1 MNKINN
7 LKTKPLVS
15 IGIPVKNGFINK
27 HSNDINLTKALNS
40 VLNQSYKNI
49 EIIISN
55 NCSTDETKY
64 YLEKISKIDKRIKL
78 HNQKKE
84 ISPGENFQYV
94 LDQSSG
100 KYFKWNAA
108 DDLISENYIEK
119 NVEFLEINS
128 DYLFSSSR
136 FYYED
141 RPKILHSF
149 NLDLDLYNRIKG
161 FFDIRDVSHNLFYS
175 LIRREIMSKVTN
187 VAMDYWAIDWI
198 INLELLLNGKF
209 KTINNGHVVF
219 GVGGV
224 SRQTSFFESKAV
236 YIKKKIY
243 SIIPFYEL
251 IKIIIKK
258 ITFSNNLSLIEKF
271 YIYFL
276 LVKINLTFH
285 KRHSFKAIKKLLF

>member
-15 IGIPVKNGFINK
+15 IGMPVKNGFINK

-40 VLNQSYKNI
+40 VLSQSYKNI

-78 HNQKKE
+78 HNQKKQ

-94 LDQSSG
+94 LDQASG

-108 DDLISENYIEK
+108 DDLISEDYIEK

-141 RPKILHSF
+141 RPEILHSF

-161 FFDIRDVSHNLFYS
+161 FFDIRDVSHNIFYS
-175 LIRREIMSKVTN
+175 LIRREIMSTVTN
-187 VAMDYWAIDWI
+187 VAKDYWAIDWI

-209 KTINNGHVVF
+209 KTINNGYVGF

-224 SRQTSFFESKAV
+224 SRQTSFLDSKAV

-243 SIIPFYEL
+243 RIIPFYEL
-251 IKIIIKK
+251 MKIIIKK
-258 ITFSNNLSLIEKF
+258 ITFSKKLSLIEKF

-285 KRHSFKAIKKLLF
+285 KRHSFKVIKKLLS

>member
-15 IGIPVKNGFINK
+15 IGMPVKNGFINK

-40 VLNQSYKNI
+40 VLSQSYKNI

-78 HNQKKE
+78 HNQKKQ

-94 LDQSSG
+94 LDQASG

-108 DDLISENYIEK
+108 DDLISEDYIEK

-141 RPKILHSF
+141 RPEILHSF

-161 FFDIRDVSHNLFYS
+161 FFDIRDVSHNIFYS

-187 VAMDYWAIDWI
+187 VGMDYWAIDWI

-209 KTINNGHVVF
+209 KTINNGYVGF
-219 GVGGV
+219 GVNGV
-224 SRQTSFFESKAV
+224 SRQISFFDSKAV

-243 SIIPFYEL
+243 RIIPFYEL

-258 ITFSNNLSLIEKF
+258 ITFSKKLSLIEKF

-285 KRHSFKAIKKLLF
+285 KRHSFKVIKKLLS

>member
-7 LKTKPLVS
+7 LKIKPLVS
-15 IGIPVKNGFINK
+15 IGMPVKNGFINK

-40 VLNQSYKNI
+40 VLSQSYKNI

-78 HNQKKE
+78 HNQKKQ
-84 ISPGENFQYV
+84 ISSGENFQYV
-94 LDQSSG
+94 LDQASG

-108 DDLISENYIEK
+108 DDLISEDYIEK

-141 RPKILHSF
+141 RPEILHSF

-161 FFDIRDVSHNLFYS
+161 FFDIRDVSHNIFYS
-175 LIRREIMSKVTN
+175 LIRREIMSTVTN
-187 VAMDYWAIDWI
+187 VAKDYWAIDWI

-209 KTINNGHVVF
+209 KTINNGYVGF

-224 SRQTSFFESKAV
+224 SRQTSFLDSKAV

-243 SIIPFYEL
+243 RIIPFYEL
-251 IKIIIKK
+251 MKIIIKK
-258 ITFSNNLSLIEKF
+258 ITFSKKLSLIEKF

-285 KRHSFKAIKKLLF
+285 KRHSFKVIKKLLS

>member
-1 MNKINN
+1 VNKINN
-7 LKTKPLVS
+7 LKIEPLVS
-15 IGIPVKNGFINK
+15 IGMPVKNGFINK
-27 HSNDINLTKALNS
+27 HNNNINLTKALNS
-40 VLNQSYKNI
+40 VLSQSYKNI

-64 YLEKISKIDKRIKL
+64 YLEKISKTDKRIKL
-78 HNQKKE
+78 HNQKIE
-84 ISPGENFQYV
+84 ISPGENFKYV
-94 LDQSSG
+94 LDQANG

-149 NLDLDLYNRIKG
+149 NLDLDLYSRIKG
-161 FFDIRDVSHNLFYS
+161 FFDIRHVSHNIFYS

-187 VAMDYWAIDWI
+187 VGMDYWAIDWI

-209 KTINNGHVVF
+209 KTINNGYVGF
-219 GVGGV
+219 GINGV
-224 SRQTSFFESKAV
+224 SRQTSFFDSKAV
-236 YIKKKIY
+236 HIKKKIY
-243 SIIPFYEL
+243 RIIPFYEL

-258 ITFSNNLSLIEKF
+258 ITFSKKLSLIEKF

-276 LVKINLTFH
+276 LIKINLTFH
-285 KRHSFKAIKKLLF
+285 KRYSFKVIKKLLF